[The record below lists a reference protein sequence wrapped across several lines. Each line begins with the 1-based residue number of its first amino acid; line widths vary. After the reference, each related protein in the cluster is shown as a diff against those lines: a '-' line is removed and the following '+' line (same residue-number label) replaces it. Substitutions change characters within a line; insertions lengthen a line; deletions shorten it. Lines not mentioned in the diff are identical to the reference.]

1 MVDLISEYWIIL
13 AVVAVIAAA
22 IVLWV
27 LNSRRH
33 VALPPIEIG
42 QATTQTLSRTGSS
55 TSAFASSAGQVQTPD
70 LPPLPFPVNTNPDVE
85 PDDLLQIKG
94 VGPKLARLLIE
105 LGVTHYRQIAAF
117 SASDIAA
124 LDELLGAFSGRAARD
139 NWVEQARLLD
149 AGDVAGF
156 EAKFGALLGRK
167 P

>member
-1 MVDLISEYWIIL
+1 MVDLISEYWIIIAV
-13 AVVAVIAAA
+13 AVVVAAA

-27 LNSRRH
+27 VNSRRH

-42 QATTQTLSRTGSS
+42 QATTQTLSRTVSS
-55 TSAFASSAGQVQTPD
+55 TTTSASFAAQLQTPD
-70 LPPLPFPVNTNPDVE
+70 LSPLPFAVNTDPDVE

-94 VGPKLARLLIE
+94 VGPRLARLLIE
-105 LGVTHYRQIAAF
+105 LGVTHYHQIAAF
-117 SASDIAA
+117 SHADIAA
-124 LDELLGAFSGRAARD
+124 LDERLGPFSGRATRD

-167 P
+167 S